1 MVPMSEELRGA
12 LEAARTEGL
21 ERIGSAGNLA
31 DLEEARV
38 RTLGRKAPL
47 AKARSGLGRLDDA
60 ARREV
65 GRLANDVQ
73 AALETALEERRVAF
87 EAQELTQRWE
97 LERIDVTLPGTS
109 VPAAPPHP
117 LSRTITEIVDIFI
130 GLGYRVADG
139 PEAELSTYNFDALN
153 TPPEHP
159 ARSPLDTFY
168 IEGTN
173 EAVCLRTQT
182 SPVQIRSLQLQPP
195 PVYVL
200 VPGRVYRRDTLDAT
214 HLNVFTQIEGLAV
227 DEGITMSDLKGTLQT
242 FAREI
247 FGQDLDTRL
256 RPHYFPFTEPSAELD
271 VECFVCRGAG
281 CRLCK
286 GEGWIE
292 VLGCGMVH
300 PHLYQ
305 WVVESTED
313 DNLREAYRSGRYT
326 GFAFGMGV
334 ERIAALA
341 HGVNDIRYF
350 WENDLRFLNQFRM
363 VP

>member
-1 MVPMSEELRGA
+1 MTEEVRGA
-12 LEAARTEGL
+12 LETARTEGL
-21 ERIGSAGNLA
+21 ARIDAASSLA
-31 DLEEARV
+31 ELEEARV
-38 RTLGRKAPL
+38 RTLGRKAAL
-47 AKARSGLGRLDDA
+47 ARARGGLGSLNDDE
-60 ARREV
+60 RKEV
-65 GRLANDVQ
+65 GRLANEVQ
-73 AALETALEERRVAF
+73 SELESALEAKRVEFEAAELERRWAD
-87 EAQELTQRWE
+87 
-97 LERIDVTLPGTS
+97 ERIDVTLPGIA
-109 VPAAPPHP
+109 PAVAPPHP
-117 LSRTITEIVDIFI
+117 HSRTIAEIVDIFV

-168 IEGTN
+168 LADTDEQ
-173 EAVCLRTQT
+173 VCLRTQT
-182 SPVQIRSLQLQPP
+182 SPVQIRTLELQSP
-195 PVYVL
+195 PVYVI
-200 VPGRVYRRDTLDAT
+200 VPGRVYRRDTVDAT

-227 DEGITMSDLKGTLQT
+227 DEGITMGDLKGTLQA
-242 FAREI
+242 FAHEI
-247 FGQDLDTRL
+247 FGRDLDTRL

-300 PHLYQ
+300 PFLYE
-305 WVVESTED
+305 WVGTHTQDEAI
-313 DNLREAYRSGRYT
+313 REAYASGRYT

-350 WENDLRFLNQFRM
+350 WENDLRFLRQFKA